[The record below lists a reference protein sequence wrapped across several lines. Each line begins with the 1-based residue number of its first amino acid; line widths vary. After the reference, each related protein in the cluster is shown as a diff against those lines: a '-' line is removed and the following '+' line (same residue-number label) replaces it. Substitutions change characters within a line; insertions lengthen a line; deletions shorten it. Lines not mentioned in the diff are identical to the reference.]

1 MVGKGLRQRAAQS
14 SHLLGYYS
22 ASCGYVSSLSREG
35 PASGNLNGYGRWGEV
50 RLRSGFSSILTRL
63 WARGHEVDREK
74 YAGYVV
80 DYGGTVLLYTA
91 LVFIETLF
99 PS

>member
-1 MVGKGLRQRAAQS
+1 MWVR
-14 SHLLGYYS
+14 
-22 ASCGYVSSLSREG
+22 VIPE
-35 PASGNLNGYGRWGEV
+35 PGRPGFWQFEWLWPWGEV
-50 RLRSGFSSILTRL
+50 GLRSGFSSILTRL
-63 WARGHEVDREK
+63 WARGPRGHEVDREK

-99 PS
+99 IETLFPS

>member
-1 MVGKGLRQRAAQS
+1 MPHRVVCGGLGD
-14 SHLLGYYS
+14 LGGGEGP
-22 ASCGYVSSLSREG
+22 APAGGPVLAPPRVLQCPMWVRVIPEPEG

-74 YAGYVV
+74 WAGHVV
-80 DYGGTVLLYTA
+80 D
-91 LVFIETLF
+91 
-99 PS
+99 